1 MFGSLVGRNLPLV
14 KRDASLQNRAQT
26 IQAAPTLKKDRKVPM
41 SELASH
47 NTDDDCWVAIHGVV
61 YDLTAFAEE
70 HPAGPESI
78 LELAGQDGTDA
89 FKAVHNENILEDFD
103 EDRIG
108 VLVLDAEVGTGTNTG
123 NASSKGDAGE
133 DEEEEDCSKCQVEGV
148 DAPIFA

>member
-1 MFGSLVGRNLPLV
+1 
-14 KRDASLQNRAQT
+14 
-26 IQAAPTLKKDRKVPM
+26 M

-133 DEEEEDCSKCQVEGV
+133 DEEEDCSKCQVEGV